1 MYSVTHPT
9 FKVFTIPWDPNNPEK
24 LHGDSGSNVSAGSFF
39 SRYFWS
45 FRNLQVAII
54 VAARHAEFT
63 HIADTCW
70 TANRAVGCYYLMA
83 IDWGNPPSK
92 KKPEQFGFWAE
103 MELSQPKK
111 SKNIDMW
118 YIIFKGIIK
127 YITSTIQIPTPVPV
141 KRTWI
146 WGLDQCCNWIIQIF
160 KGCLPFS
167 GIHVSCS
174 AGKKMVQRLPHF
186 NMTPWSDQHIY
197 LYLMLQAQRTAGIWS
212 CITIKCQW
220 HCGSDS
226 HLEKLR
232 VGGRMKWEFSNR
244 TEKPWKIME
253 TFPSTGK
260 PWKNGR
266 LKWHRI
272 FPTLPEDTHFFTT
285 KARRSTHSL
294 LFELRPTPLTKT
306 KV

>member
-1 MYSVTHPT
+1 M
-9 FKVFTIPWDPNNPEK
+9 
-24 LHGDSGSNVSAGSFF
+24 
-39 SRYFWS
+39 
-45 FRNLQVAII
+45 AII

-167 GIHVSCS
+167 SIHVSCS
-174 AGKKMVQRLPHF
+174 AGKKWF
-186 NMTPWSDQHIY
+186 NDFHISTWHPDQISTFTY
-197 LYLMLQAQRTAGIWS
+197 TWCCKLSAQRVLGAVSPSSASGIVEV
-212 CITIKCQW
+212 IPI
-220 HCGSDS
+220 
-226 HLEKLR
+226 
-232 VGGRMKWEFSNR
+232 
-244 TEKPWKIME
+244 
-253 TFPSTGK
+253 
-260 PWKNGR
+260 
-266 LKWHRI
+266 
-272 FPTLPEDTHFFTT
+272 
-285 KARRSTHSL
+285 
-294 LFELRPTPLTKT
+294 
-306 KV
+306 

>member
-1 MYSVTHPT
+1 MTHPT
-9 FKVFTIPWDPNNPEK
+9 FKVQYLTIPWDPNNPEK

-39 SRYFWS
+39 SRSFWS

-83 IDWGNPPSK
+83 IDWGILP
-92 KKPEQFGFWAE
+92 GFWAE
-103 MELSQPKK
+103 MELSQQKK

-167 GIHVSCS
+167 SIHLSCS
-174 AGKKMVQRLPHF
+174 AGKKKRGSTTSTF
-186 NMTPWSDQHIY
+186 QHDTDTLIRSAH
-197 LYLMLQAQRTAGIWS
+197 LTILDGKLSAQRVLGAVSPPSASGIVEV
-212 CITIKCQW
+212 IPI
-220 HCGSDS
+220 
-226 HLEKLR
+226 
-232 VGGRMKWEFSNR
+232 
-244 TEKPWKIME
+244 
-253 TFPSTGK
+253 
-260 PWKNGR
+260 
-266 LKWHRI
+266 
-272 FPTLPEDTHFFTT
+272 
-285 KARRSTHSL
+285 
-294 LFELRPTPLTKT
+294 
-306 KV
+306 